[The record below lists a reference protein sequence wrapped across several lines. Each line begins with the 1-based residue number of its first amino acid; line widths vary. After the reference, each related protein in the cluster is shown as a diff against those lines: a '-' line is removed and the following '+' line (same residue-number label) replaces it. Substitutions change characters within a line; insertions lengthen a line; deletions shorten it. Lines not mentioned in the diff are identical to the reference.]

1 MGLSGTG
8 KKTYIKIQD
17 ASTSLLLLRCCC
29 WHFSGAQRAVGVG
42 VWLDA
47 MDSCGWR
54 SVQPQLLR
62 RNESL
67 LSPSCSGH
75 CDQKMFPICKGKA
88 QSLPEALVPMH
99 MIPQV
104 GSFTGQ
110 DGWGFGIWDLLFWGV
125 VWSHLVSTW
134 YDSQAPGGPPMRR
147 CFWSW
152 STPETAH
159 LDSGTCP
166 ALMLVPPTWSLMV
179 SCCFQSLLSGYIDTS
194 WGTSIQISSGYTEAN
209 GATTECAVSKGSG
222 VWMLED
228 VGGVKKNTVIF
239 VVPFPRS
246 GKIFSSERR
255 WKHLGEGDVHVGK
268 DMRYV

>member
-8 KKTYIKIQD
+8 NKTYIKMHQQG
-17 ASTSLLLLRCCC
+17 CCC

-75 CDQKMFPICKGKA
+75 CDQKMFPICKGKV

-147 CFWSW
+147 CFWSG

-159 LDSGTCP
+159 LDWNVSGP
-166 ALMLVPPTWSLMV
+166 HAFAANMV
-179 SCCFQSLLSGYIDTS
+179 TDGPLLFPIIAVWIHRWKLGDFYPNIIRLYRSQ
-194 WGTSIQISSGYTEAN
+194 WGDHRVRRISRL
-209 GATTECAVSKGSG
+209 CR

-228 VGGVKKNTVIF
+228 VGGVNKKTPSF
-239 VVPFPRS
+239 LSFLFP
-246 GKIFSSERR
+246 GAAKSSSPRQ
-255 WKHLGEGDVHVGK
+255 GENI
-268 DMRYV
+268 

>member
-8 KKTYIKIQD
+8 NKTYIKMHQQG
-17 ASTSLLLLRCCC
+17 CCC

-75 CDQKMFPICKGKA
+75 CDQKMFPICKGKV

-110 DGWGFGIWDLLFWGV
+110 DGWGFGICCFGGLFDL
-125 VWSHLVSTW
+125 TW
-134 YDSQAPGGPPMRR
+134 YHSQAPGGPPMRR
-147 CFWSW
+147 CFWSG

-166 ALMLVPPTWSLMV
+166 ALMLLPPTWSLMV
-179 SCCFQSLLSGYIDTS
+179 PCCFQSLLCGYIDDS
-194 WGTSIQISSGYTEAN
+194 WGISIQISSGYTEAN
-209 GATTECAVSKGSG
+209 GATTECAVSQGSVG
-222 VWMLED
+222 FECWKMLEES
-228 VGGVKKNTVIF
+228 KKNTVIF
-239 VVPFPRS
+239 AVPFPRS
-246 GKIFSSERR
+246 GKIFISETR
-255 WKHLGEGDVHVGK
+255 WKHLGEGDVRVEK